1 MLLRPILIKIIMRL
15 DEIKKGGF
23 FRVKNLNCCNDCVSR
38 LMSMGLLPDQEI
50 RLVHEAPLGD
60 PIAVEFNDCQIS
72 LRLDDAAHVE
82 VEPI

>member
-1 MLLRPILIKIIMRL
+1 MRL
-15 DEIKKGGF
+15 NQINKSGL
-23 FRVKNLNCCNDCVSR
+23 FRVKSLNCDNDCIAR

-60 PIAVEFNDCQIS
+60 PIAIEFNDCQIS
-72 LRLDDAAHVE
+72 VRLVDAAKVE